1 MSRYAIGLDYGTNSC
16 RSLLVDL
23 DSGEELGSVVFPY
36 PSGELGILT
45 DPADPNV
52 ARQNPQDYLDGMTT
66 IITGVIAQ
74 AKEARPD
81 FDPADVLGIGVDTT
95 GSTPIPV
102 NAEGTPL
109 ALTPEFS
116 DNLNAFVW
124 LWKDHTGH
132 AEAAKITE
140 IASEMRPNY
149 LAKCGGTYSSEWW
162 WSKIWRCKNVDPA
175 VFEAAHSWV
184 EHCDWLPAVLT
195 GATNPAEMAR
205 GICAAG
211 HKAMFSNEWGGL
223 PDEEF
228 LTVLDPALAELRGR
242 LYDKAVSSDVKAGE
256 LTAEWAEKL
265 GLVEGTAVAVG
276 AFDAHMGAVGSGVK
290 EGTLTKILGTS
301 TCDITVSPSD
311 KALADVPGVC
321 GIVDGSVLPGH
332 FGIEAGQSAVGDIF
346 LWFVH
351 NLVPDSYGASIDEKF
366 INMEKEMSGQKPGA
380 TGLMALDWNNGN
392 RTILTDVRLSGM
404 IIGQTLHTKAH
415 EIYRALIEAT
425 AFGALTI
432 IKRME
437 EYGVRVDEVVNTG
450 GLAVKNATLMQ
461 IYADVIGKPLK
472 VAASDQT
479 CALGSAIFG
488 ASTSGKI
495 TIEEAQSA
503 CCKMRERI
511 YEPIPENQAVYAEL
525 YAIYRTLHDAFGTA
539 EWSGQINHVMKD
551 LIDIRQRQRS

>member
-1 MSRYAIGLDYGTNSC
+1 
-16 RSLLVDL
+16 
-23 DSGEELGSVVFPY
+23 
-36 PSGELGILT
+36 
-45 DPADPNV
+45 
-52 ARQNPQDYLDGMTT
+52 
-66 IITGVIAQ
+66 
-74 AKEARPD
+74 
-81 FDPADVLGIGVDTT
+81 
-95 GSTPIPV
+95 
-102 NAEGTPL
+102 
-109 ALTPEFS
+109 
-116 DNLNAFVW
+116 
-124 LWKDHTGH
+124 
-132 AEAAKITE
+132 
-140 IASEMRPNY
+140 
-149 LAKCGGTYSSEWW
+149 
-162 WSKIWRCKNVDPA
+162 
-175 VFEAAHSWV
+175 
-184 EHCDWLPAVLT
+184 
-195 GATNPAEMAR
+195 
-205 GICAAG
+205 
-211 HKAMFSNEWGGL
+211 MFSNEWGGL